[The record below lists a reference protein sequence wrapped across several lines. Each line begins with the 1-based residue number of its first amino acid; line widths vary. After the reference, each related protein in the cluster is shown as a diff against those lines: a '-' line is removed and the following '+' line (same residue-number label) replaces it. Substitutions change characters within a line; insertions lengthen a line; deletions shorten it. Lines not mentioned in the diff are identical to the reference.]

1 MTPTLSVLLCLGLC
15 LGPRIRTQADTPP
28 RPSLRAEKGSLVP
41 MGRSVTLRCSGEQG
55 ADYYLLE
62 KKEGSA
68 RNMIM
73 EVKSD
78 EIEVEF
84 PIRFMTPFTA
94 GTYYCLYKRSSLWS
108 QRSDPLQLMVT
119 GLHDPPSLSA
129 LPSPEVASGHNVTL
143 QCQSQP
149 WYDMYALYKDGAEI
163 TQGQVQAL
171 NSGCQATYHISAV
184 TSAHGG
190 TYRCYTFHSHSPQ
203 EWSVP
208 SEPLVLRVTD
218 AAPQDY
224 TVGNLVRLSLAG
236 LVLIILGV
244 LLAEAW
250 PSQRGPVRRRCRIP
264 GQRED
269 TAGLH

>member
-1 MTPTLSVLLCLGLC
+1 MGEGLTDGGSPDTDSSPS
-15 LGPRIRTQADTPP
+15 LPDTPP

-41 MGRSVTLRCSGEQG
+41 MGRSVTLRCRGEQG
-55 ADYYLLE
+55 ADKYHLE
-62 KKEGSA
+62 KKEEYGT
-68 RNMIM
+68 NPIM

-78 EIEVEF
+78 EIEVKF
-84 PIRFMTPFTA
+84 PIPSVTWHNA

-108 QRSDPLQLMVT
+108 QRSDPLHLVVT
-119 GLHDPPSLSA
+119 GLYKPPSLSA

-171 NSGCQATYHISAV
+171 DSGCQATYHISAV

-190 TYRCYTFHSHSPQ
+190 TYRCYTFHSSSPQ

-208 SEPLVLRVTD
+208 SEPLVLRVTGKGFEE
-218 AAPQDY
+218 ARGGSQSRPEPQLPR
-224 TVGNLVRLSLAG
+224 V
-236 LVLIILGV
+236 
-244 LLAEAW
+244 
-250 PSQRGPVRRRCRIP
+250 SQQVS
-264 GQRED
+264 
-269 TAGLH
+269 